1 MCRQIS
7 EKIDGGPS
15 VGSSNSRPRS
25 DDSIGVIGIFVMLLS
40 FSVIKIELRFYTI
53 GPFPILFVFYIFI

>member
-7 EKIDGGPS
+7 EQVDGGPS
-15 VGSSNSRPRS
+15 VGSSVSRPRS
-25 DDSIGVIGIFVMLLS
+25 DDSIGVSGIFVMLLS
-40 FSVIKIELRFYTI
+40 FSVIIVELIFYTI